1 MGSIPTLS
9 QVVIPMKHPF
19 QNYLLAPRAIP
30 ALFVL
35 AALGCQGG
43 GAKDTEPAGGSG
55 GIPETGLPMQTG
67 PVDMPD
73 GKTCKPDA
81 TPLLKLTSRQYRNTL
96 RDLLHS
102 VGAESA
108 WKSAQEALVTLPPD
122 VHEGY
127 RQLDE
132 RVAQNHIDTYY
143 NVARSVADAFA
154 ADDGVTR
161 AVAGACA
168 VSAKPDADCMGAFV
182 EKMGH
187 QIFRRPI
194 TDAERTL
201 YRDAAMAEATG
212 KDAVAAV
219 AFSLLMSPPF
229 VYHMELGG
237 TLDNGEA
244 TVVRVDGHALAS
256 RLSYLFWDT
265 MPDLA
270 LLAAADDG
278 SLLTPAGYKAQ
289 VERLFGDPRTRE
301 TVWDFYRQW
310 WELEGFPGFSSGAAF
325 VAHSAG
331 LDFGKQGET
340 HYQAMVAEIQ
350 SMADHFTWD
359 TEGSV
364 ADVLSTDRAFSTS
377 KVLAELYGVE
387 MWDGKGTAPSLPNR
401 AGLITRAAMLVT
413 GDHKTGPFDRGAF
426 VRTLLLC
433 DEIPRPDPAT
443 LPPGALEPP
452 AASMSLTTRERFT
465 QKTQS
470 SACMSCHTHFNDIG
484 YMLESYD
491 SLGRYRTEEKVYDDS
506 GKVIATLPLDVAATP
521 QVTSGDEI
529 QLEGPLALVDAVVK
543 SGRTNTCFAQQYFRF
558 AFRRLEGN
566 TDGCTLSSIE
576 RALSAKGGSLEYA
589 LRQAAFEPSFQWKGV
604 TRP

>member
-1 MGSIPTLS
+1 MT
-9 QVVIPMKHPF
+9 HPSHSYPPAPCAF
-19 QNYLLAPRAIP
+19 LAG
-30 ALFVL
+30 LFGL
-35 AALGCQGG
+35 AFLACQGG
-43 GAKDTEPAGGSG
+43 GAKDDEPVGGSG
-55 GIPETGLPMQTG
+55 GTPGTGLPMQTG
-67 PVDMPD
+67 PVGIPD
-73 GKTCKPDA
+73 SETCRPDA

-96 RDLLHS
+96 HDVLRS

-108 WKSAQEALVTLPPD
+108 WKAAQDALVTLPPD

-154 ADDGVTR
+154 SDDTLTR

-168 VSAKPDADCMGAFV
+168 VAATPDADCMRGFV
-182 EKMGH
+182 EKLGH
-187 QIFRRPI
+187 QIFRRPV
-194 TDAERTL
+194 TDAERAL
-201 YRDAAMAEATG
+201 YLDAAMTEVTG

-237 TLDNGEA
+237 TLDDGE

-265 MPDLA
+265 MPDAA

-278 SLLTPAGYKAQ
+278 SLLTPAGYSAQ

-310 WELEGFPGFSSGAAF
+310 WELEGFPGFASGAVFA
-325 VAHSAG
+325 AHSAG
-331 LDFGKQGET
+331 LDFEKQGES

-350 SMADHFTWD
+350 SMADHFTWE

-377 KVLAELYGVE
+377 KILAELYGVE
-387 MWDGKGTAPSLPNR
+387 VWDGKGTAPMLPNR
-401 AGLITRAAMLVT
+401 AGLITRAATLVT

-443 LPPGALEPP
+443 LPPGSLEPP

-465 QKTQS
+465 EKTQA
-470 SACMSCHTHFNDIG
+470 SACMACHTHFNDIG

-491 SLGRYRTEEKVYDDS
+491 SLGRYRTAEKVYDDS

-521 QVTSGDEI
+521 QVTSGDESR
-529 QLEGPLALVDAVVK
+529 LEGPLALVDAVVK
-543 SGRTNTCFAQQYFRF
+543 SGRTNACFAQQYFRF

-576 RALSAKGGSLEYA
+576 RALSATGGSLEYA
-589 LRQAAFEPSFQWKGV
+589 LRQAAFEPTFQWKGV
-604 TRP
+604 PKP